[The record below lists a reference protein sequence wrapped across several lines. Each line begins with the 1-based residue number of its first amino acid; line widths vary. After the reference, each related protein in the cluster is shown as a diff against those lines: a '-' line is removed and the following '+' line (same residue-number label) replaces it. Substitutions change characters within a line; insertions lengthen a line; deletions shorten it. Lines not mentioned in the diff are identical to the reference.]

1 MYTYGMISILLAFVS
16 LPLPACLHIL
26 LNVLS
31 YRRIPSN
38 VHLTA
43 ASLTILEKEVATH
56 SSILAWRIAWT
67 EEPGRLQSLGPK
79 SRYNLATKPHTTRF
93 NHIHPEEERIP
104 WLHILHMYGYSSEAT
119 LSIPIP
125 YPCLIHM
132 EGDPFHSH
140 PSSLLR
146 VYLQNPCWQGFC
158 TWLMG
163 LPRIILA
170 IPRSFLCIDL
180 EPRQVDSWGEKVIPG
195 ERNRK
200 KTAKVKGCVELT
212 F

>member
-1 MYTYGMISILLAFVS
+1 MDRGTWQTTV
-16 LPLPACLHIL
+16 
-26 LNVLS
+26 
-31 YRRIPSN
+31 
-38 VHLTA
+38 
-43 ASLTILEKEVATH
+43 
-56 SSILAWRIAWT
+56 
-67 EEPGRLQSLGPK
+67 PGGPR
-79 SRYNLATKPHTTRF
+79 SQHNLATKPHTTQF
-93 NHIHPEEERIP
+93 NHIHPEEERNP

-132 EGDPFHSH
+132 EGDPFQSH

-146 VYLQNPCWQGFC
+146 VYLQNPCWRDFC
-158 TWLMG
+158 TRLMG
-163 LPRIILA
+163 FPRIILA
-170 IPRSFLCIDL
+170 IPTSFLCIDL

-200 KTAKVKGCVELT
+200 MTAKVKGHVELT